1 MVFATAP
8 LLARAAKR
16 LGFTRLTTKRA
27 RKGYYKGKGAK
38 STGRHTNDG
47 EYVVTDDK
55 APTFVAPRADLATF
69 ALKPYVARSVPKKPW
84 LLDGKEGP
92 TGTTA
97 AATKTGGGGGG
108 GGGGAT
114 GAVPPGA
121 AYSTIAG
128 APR

>member
-38 STGRHTNDG
+38 STGRHTKDG
-47 EYVVTDDK
+47 EYVVTAEK
-55 APTFVAPRADLATF
+55 APTFVTPRADLATF
-69 ALKPYVARSVPKKPW
+69 PLKPYVARIVPKRPW
-84 LLDGKEGP
+84 LLGKEG
-92 TGTTA
+92 GTA
-97 AATKTGGGGGG
+97 AATTGGG